1 MLQLLHGLFVE
12 PLLRIYEFLLAV
24 PPASVGMGWRIV
36 FFSVALN
43 LLLAPLY
50 FEMEKRSRGTRALKE
65 RVMRDVERMRRHFK
79 GRERYFYI
87 RAVYRQHNY
96 HPLSYLAGSADLL
109 VQVVV
114 FFTVYRF
121 LSGME
126 SLAGASFGPF
136 TDLSKPDGLLG
147 GINLLPFVM
156 TLVNIG
162 AVFAYVEDRGRRA
175 QALMLAA
182 LFLVLLYN
190 SPAGLV
196 LYWTTNNLFSL
207 VRNSLQRLLANR
219 PLGDLGRQ
227 VAELRQQT

>member
-1 MLQLLHGLFVE
+1 MLSILHGVLVE
-12 PLLRIYEFLLAV
+12 PLMRIYEMILSL
-24 PPASVGMGWRIV
+24 PPAGLGLGWRIV
-36 FFSVALN
+36 FFSVLLN

-50 FEMEKRSRGTRALKE
+50 YEMDKRSRHTRELKQ
-65 RVMRDVERMRRHFK
+65 RVAQDVARMKRHFK

-87 RAVYRQHNY
+87 RAVYRQHGY

-114 FFTVYRF
+114 FFTVYQY
-121 LSGME
+121 LSGLEAM
-126 SLAGASFGPF
+126 AGATFGPLR
-136 TDLSKPDGLLG
+136 DLSKPDGLLG

-156 TLVNIG
+156 TAINAG
-162 AVFAYVEDRGRRA
+162 AAFAYVEDRARRT
-175 QALMLAA
+175 QALGLAA

-207 VRNSLQRLLANR
+207 VRNVLQRVLAGR
-219 PLGDLGRQ
+219 PHGELRRQ
-227 VAELRQQT
+227 LAELQRQA